1 MYPYAFPVIVL
12 LSLGYVYIFFR
23 NQHTPKGPTR
33 LGAYLTVFALY
44 MGLFIIFVILGRW
57 MRQHFR
63 PGVYSMLGGRSE
75 PFCGCQSRQ
84 GLGRP
89 AGAWPGAYSYG
100 GDTGG
105 STLGWLPLA
114 SLVPPQESSDCTLT
128 GCPRGQAC
136 WTDAAG
142 VSRCVGLNSAF

>member
-1 MYPYAFPVIVL
+1 MRLSTFAMYAGIVL
-12 LSLGYVYIFFR
+12 LLI
-23 NQHTPKGPTR
+23 
-33 LGAYLTVFALY
+33 L
-44 MGLFIIFVILGRW
+44 LGRW
-57 MRQHFR
+57 VRQQLGIPRR
-63 PGVYSMLGGRSE
+63 PGLLSMLGGRSE
-75 PFCGCQSRQ
+75 PFCG
-84 GLGRP
+84 GGWGKP

>member
-1 MYPYAFPVIVL
+1 MYPYTFAVIVL

-23 NQHTPKGPTR
+23 QHPLKGPIR
-33 LGAYLTVFALY
+33 LSTFAAYLTVFALY

-57 MRQHFR
+57 MRQDFQR
-63 PGVYSMLGGRSE
+63 GVYSMLGGRSE
-75 PFCGCQSRQ
+75 AFCG
-84 GLGRP
+84 GGWGRA

>member
-1 MYPYAFPVIVL
+1 VIVL
-12 LSLGYVYIFFR
+12 LSLGYVYRVFR
-23 NQHTPKGPTR
+23 NEHTLKGPMR
-33 LGAYLTVFALY
+33 LAAYVTVFAVY
-44 MGLFIIFVILGRW
+44 MALFALFTILGRW
-57 MRQHFR
+57 IQQHFR
-63 PGVYSMLGGRSE
+63 PGVYSMLGGPAE
-75 PFCGCQSRQ
+75 PFCAGGGSSRQ
-84 GLGRP
+84 GWGKP

-142 VSRCVGLNSAF
+142 VSRCVGALTA